1 MKLNIIFALFL
12 ERNAFMWQKIA
23 RLILRQKL
31 YLIIGLVI
39 ITAFLGFEALKL
51 SMDYGYARML
61 SEDDE
66 VYKQNKRFKELFG
79 DEANA
84 IAVGINDSCLLTNY
98 EHFEKFR
105 NLSNQ
110 VKSHKDVKMT
120 FGPLEAINLRKA
132 SVTDENGAKK
142 QIFKQVRIFGD
153 SISSQAELDSASNV
167 FFSLPFYTSLLYS
180 ADTNVFLFTI
190 TLNPEI
196 LNSSERQQSVAEI
209 DEILKKY
216 SEDAGVDV
224 HISGHPYIR
233 TEVTNLIKRE
243 LLIFTLLAAFVC
255 IIILYIFFRSPKIIF
270 AALIVVA
277 LSLVWS
283 FGYMVLLGYQIT
295 ILSSMIP
302 PLLIVIGIPN
312 IIYMFNKYHAEYK
325 LHGQKVK
332 ALHRTICKIGNAS
345 FVTNLTT
352 ACGFATFVVTSNS
365 LLIEFGVVASL
376 GIMTVF
382 LLSLLIIPIFFSL
395 CKPPSEKATKHI
407 DNKVITSIIAKIEDI
422 VTHKRKTVYIVFIT
436 VAVTMLCGIFF
447 INRAGYIL
455 DDVPDDSKLCQ
466 DTHFLEDN
474 FGGVSPIE
482 IVVISKDSL
491 RNDHDYIDQIVCLD
505 SLQQRLKK
513 YPELSRSVSIA
524 DAVKFLYQAY
534 TNGKKYE
541 LPPDPNTYSNLMKRV
556 SNMNDA
562 GLAKSFIDSTR
573 TATRISM
580 NIRDVGCDRIE
591 ELLPLLRAEIDSVFP
606 AERYETIVTGNSIMN
621 FTGQIYLTK
630 NLFISLALAIV
641 VIALF
646 MFIMFR
652 SIKVTLL
659 SLIPNVVPMIVTA
672 GFMGFFGIP
681 IKPSTILV
689 FSIAFGI
696 SVDDTIHYLA
706 KYSQELKHSDGNIGL
721 SVKNALGETGM
732 SMIYTS
738 IILVLGFGMFMI
750 SEWGGAQSMGILV
763 STALFVAMFSNII
776 LLPSLLMT
784 LEHHFNKKVFNEQF
798 IQIYNEEDEI
808 DLDELKLEGEEYDE
822 DK

>member
-1 MKLNIIFALFL
+1 
-12 ERNAFMWQKIA
+12 MWQKIA

-31 YLIIGLVI
+31 YLIIGIVI
-39 ITAFLGFEALKL
+39 VTAFLGFEALHI

-66 VYKQNKRFKELFG
+66 VYLQNKKFKELFG

-84 IAVGINDSCLLTNY
+84 IAIGIEDSCLLTNY
-98 EHFEKFR
+98 EHFDKFR
-105 NLSNQ
+105 KLSHQ
-110 VKSHKDVKMT
+110 IKSHKDVKKA
-120 FGPLEAINLRKA
+120 FSPLEAVNLRKA
-132 SVTDENGAKK
+132 SVTDENGNKK
-142 QIFKQVRIFGD
+142 QKFETIRIFGD
-153 SISSQAELDSASNV
+153 SISSQTELDSISNI
-167 FFSLPFYTSLLYS
+167 FFSLPFYTNLLYS
-180 ADTNVFLFTI
+180 ADTNVFLLTI
-190 TLNPEI
+190 SLDPKI

-209 DEILKKY
+209 EDILQKY
-216 SEDAGVDV
+216 SEETGINV

-243 LLIFTLLAAFVC
+243 LLIFTLLAALVC
-255 IIILYIFFRSPKIIF
+255 IIILYIFFRSPKVIF
-270 AALIVVA
+270 ASLIVVA
-277 LSLVWS
+277 LSLIWV
-283 FGYMVLLGYQIT
+283 FGYMVLLGYQVT
-295 ILSSMIP
+295 VLTSMIP

-345 FVTNLTT
+345 FVTNITT
-352 ACGFATFVVTSNS
+352 AFGFATFIVTTNT

-422 VTHKRKTVYIVFIT
+422 VTHSRKTVYIVFISLF
-436 VAVTMLCGIFF
+436 VVMLCGIFF

-455 DDVPDDSKLCQ
+455 DDVPNNSKLCQ
-466 DTHFLEDN
+466 DTHFLEEK

-491 RNDHDYIDQIVCLD
+491 RNDHDYIDQIVSLD
-505 SLQQRLKK
+505 SLQQRMKK
-513 YPELSRSVSIA
+513 YPELSRSMSIA

-541 LPPDPNTYSNLMKRV
+541 LPPDPNTYSNIMKRMP
-556 SNMNDA
+556 NMNGE

-591 ELLPLLRAEIDSVFP
+591 ELLPQLRSEIDSVFP
-606 AERYETIVTGNSIMN
+606 ADRYETIVTGNTIMN
-621 FTGQIYLTK
+621 FTSQTYLTK

-646 MFIMFR
+646 LFLMFR

-659 SLIPNVVPMIVTA
+659 SLIPNVIPMVVTA
-672 GFMGFFGIP
+672 GIMGYFGIP

-706 KYSQELKHSDGNIGL
+706 KYSQELKHTDGNIGV

-738 IILVLGFGMFMI
+738 IILVLGFGMFTI

-763 STALFVAMFSNII
+763 STALFVAMFSNIV

-808 DLDELKLEGEEYDE
+808 DLDELKIEGEEYDE

>member
-1 MKLNIIFALFL
+1 
-12 ERNAFMWQKIA
+12 MWQKIA

-31 YLIIGLVI
+31 YLIAGIVI
-39 ITAFLGFEALKL
+39 VTAFLGFEASKI

-66 VYKQNKRFKELFG
+66 VYRQNQKFRELFG

-84 IAVGINDSCLLTNY
+84 IAIGIDDSCLLTNY
-98 EHFEKFR
+98 EHFDKFR
-105 NLSNQ
+105 KFSQ
-110 VKSHKDVKMT
+110 EIKSHKDVKST
-120 FGPLEAINLRKA
+120 FGPLEAINLCK
-132 SVTDENGAKK
+132 SSTTDENGSKK
-142 QIFKQVRIFGD
+142 PIFKPVRIFRD
-153 SISSQAELDSASNV
+153 TISSQSELDSASNL
-167 FFSLPFYTSLLYS
+167 FFSLPFYTNLLYS
-180 ADTNVFLFTI
+180 ADSNVFLFTI

-196 LNSSERQQSVAEI
+196 LNSSERQQTVAEI
-209 DEILKKY
+209 DDILHKY
-216 SEDAGVDV
+216 TEDAGIEA

-255 IIILYIFFRSPKIIF
+255 IVILYIFFRSPKVIF

-283 FGYMVLLGYQIT
+283 FGYMVLFDYQIT
-295 ILSSMIP
+295 ILTSMIP

-325 LHGQKVK
+325 LHGHKVK

-345 FVTNLTT
+345 FITNLTT

-382 LLSLLIIPIFFSL
+382 LLSLLIIPIFFSI

-407 DNKVITSIIAKIEDI
+407 DNKAITTIIAKIEDI
-422 VTHKRKTVYIVFIT
+422 VTHKRIRVYAVFIV
-436 VAVTMLCGIFF
+436 VAVAMLCGIFF

-455 DDVPDDSKLCQ
+455 DDVPSDSRLCK
-466 DTHFLEDN
+466 DTHFLEDK

-491 RNDHDYIDQIVCLD
+491 RNDHDYIDQIVSLD

-513 YPELSRSVSIA
+513 YPELSRSMSIA

-541 LPPDPNTYSNLMKRV
+541 LPPDPNTYSNIMKRIP
-556 SNMNDA
+556 NMNDA
-562 GLAKSFIDSTR
+562 VIAKSFIDSTR

-591 ELLPLLRAEIDSVFP
+591 ELLPQLRNEISSVFP
-606 AERYETIVTGNSIMN
+606 AERYETIVTGTTIMN
-621 FTGQIYLTK
+621 FTGQTYLTK
-630 NLFISLALAIV
+630 NLFISLALAIA

-646 MFIMFR
+646 LFIMFR
-652 SIKVTLL
+652 SVKVTLL
-659 SLIPNVVPMIVTA
+659 SLIPNVIPMIVTA
-672 GFMGFFGIP
+672 GVMGYFGIP

-706 KYSQELKHSDGNIGL
+706 KYSQELKHTDGNIGV
-721 SVKNALGETGM
+721 SVKNALDETGM

-738 IILVLGFGMFMI
+738 IILVLGFGMFTI

-784 LEHHFNKKVFNEQF
+784 LEHHFNKKVFKEQF
-798 IQIYNEEDEI
+798 IQIYNEEDET
-808 DLDELKLEGEEYDE
+808 DLDELKIEGEEYNE

>member
-1 MKLNIIFALFL
+1 
-12 ERNAFMWQKIA
+12 MWQKIA

-31 YLIIGLVI
+31 YLIAGIVI
-39 ITAFLGFEALKL
+39 VTAFLGFEASKI

-66 VYKQNKRFKELFG
+66 VYRQNQKFRELFG

-84 IAVGINDSCLLTNY
+84 IAIGIDDSCLLTNY
-98 EHFEKFR
+98 EHFDKFR
-105 NLSNQ
+105 KFSQ
-110 VKSHKDVKMT
+110 EIKSHKDVKST
-120 FGPLEAINLRKA
+120 FGPLEAINLCK
-132 SVTDENGAKK
+132 SSTTDENGSKK
-142 QIFKQVRIFGD
+142 PIFKPVRIFGD
-153 SISSQAELDSASNV
+153 TISSQSELDSASNL
-167 FFSLPFYTSLLYS
+167 FFSLPFYTNLLYS
-180 ADTNVFLFTI
+180 ADSNVFLFTI

-196 LNSSERQQSVAEI
+196 LNSSERQQTVAEI
-209 DEILKKY
+209 DDILHKY
-216 SEDAGVDV
+216 TEDAGIKA

-255 IIILYIFFRSPKIIF
+255 IVILYIFFRSPKVIF

-283 FGYMVLLGYQIT
+283 FGYMVLFDYQIT
-295 ILSSMIP
+295 ILTSMIP

-325 LHGQKVK
+325 LHGHKVK

-345 FVTNLTT
+345 FITNLTT

-382 LLSLLIIPIFFSL
+382 LLSLLIIPIFFSI

-407 DNKVITSIIAKIEDI
+407 DNKAITTIIAKIEDI
-422 VTHKRKTVYIVFIT
+422 VTHKRIRVYAVFIV
-436 VAVTMLCGIFF
+436 VAVAMLCGIFF

-455 DDVPDDSKLCQ
+455 DDVPSDSRLCK
-466 DTHFLEDN
+466 DTHFLEDK

-491 RNDHDYIDQIVCLD
+491 RNDHDYIDQIVSLD

-513 YPELSRSVSIA
+513 YPELSRSMSIA

-541 LPPDPNTYSNLMKRV
+541 LPPDPNTYSNIMKRIP
-556 SNMNDA
+556 NMNDA
-562 GLAKSFIDSTR
+562 VIAKSFIDSTR

-591 ELLPLLRAEIDSVFP
+591 ELLPQLRNEISSVFP
-606 AERYETIVTGNSIMN
+606 AERYETIVTGTTIMN
-621 FTGQIYLTK
+621 FTGQTYLTK
-630 NLFISLALAIV
+630 NLFISPALAIA

-652 SIKVTLL
+652 SVKVTLL
-659 SLIPNVVPMIVTA
+659 SLIPNVIPMIVTA
-672 GFMGFFGIP
+672 GVMGYFGIP

-706 KYSQELKHSDGNIGL
+706 KYSQELKHTDGNIGV
-721 SVKNALGETGM
+721 SVKNALDETGM

-738 IILVLGFGMFMI
+738 IILVLGFGMFTI

-784 LEHHFNKKVFNEQF
+784 LEHHFNKKVFKEQF
-798 IQIYNEEDEI
+798 IQIYNEEDET
-808 DLDELKLEGEEYDE
+808 DLDELKIEGEEYNE

>member
-1 MKLNIIFALFL
+1 
-12 ERNAFMWQKIA
+12 MWQKIA

-31 YLIIGLVI
+31 YLIAGIVI
-39 ITAFLGFEALKL
+39 VTAFLGFEASKI

-66 VYKQNKRFKELFG
+66 VYRQNQKFRELFG

-84 IAVGINDSCLLTNY
+84 IAIGIDDSCLLTNY
-98 EHFEKFR
+98 EHFDKFR
-105 NLSNQ
+105 KFSQ
-110 VKSHKDVKMT
+110 EIKSHKDVKST
-120 FGPLEAINLRKA
+120 FGPLEAINLCK
-132 SVTDENGAKK
+132 SSTTDENGSKK
-142 QIFKQVRIFGD
+142 PIFKPVRIFGD
-153 SISSQAELDSASNV
+153 TISSQSELDSASNL
-167 FFSLPFYTSLLYS
+167 FFSLPFYTNLLYS
-180 ADTNVFLFTI
+180 ADSNVFLFTI

-196 LNSSERQQSVAEI
+196 LNSSERQQTVAEI
-209 DEILKKY
+209 DDILHKY
-216 SEDAGVDV
+216 TEDAGIEA

-255 IIILYIFFRSPKIIF
+255 IVILYIFFRSPKVIF

-283 FGYMVLLGYQIT
+283 FGYMVLFDYQIT
-295 ILSSMIP
+295 ILTSMIP

-325 LHGQKVK
+325 LHGHKVK

-345 FVTNLTT
+345 FITNLTT

-382 LLSLLIIPIFFSL
+382 LLSLLIIPIFFSI

-407 DNKVITSIIAKIEDI
+407 DNKAITTIIAKIEDI
-422 VTHKRKTVYIVFIT
+422 VTHKRIRVYAVFIV
-436 VAVTMLCGIFF
+436 VAVAMLCGIFF

-455 DDVPDDSKLCQ
+455 DDVPSDSRLCK
-466 DTHFLEDN
+466 DTHFLEDK

-491 RNDHDYIDQIVCLD
+491 RNDHDYIDQIVSLD

-513 YPELSRSVSIA
+513 YPELSRSMSIA

-541 LPPDPNTYSNLMKRV
+541 LPPDPNTYSNIMKRIP
-556 SNMNDA
+556 NMNDA
-562 GLAKSFIDSTR
+562 VIAKSFIDSTR

-591 ELLPLLRAEIDSVFP
+591 ELLPQLRNEISSVFP
-606 AERYETIVTGNSIMN
+606 AERYETIVTGTTIMN
-621 FTGQIYLTK
+621 FTGQTYLTK
-630 NLFISLALAIV
+630 NLFISLALAIA

-652 SIKVTLL
+652 SVKVTLL
-659 SLIPNVVPMIVTA
+659 SLIPNVIPMIVTA
-672 GFMGFFGIP
+672 GVMGYFGIP

-706 KYSQELKHSDGNIGL
+706 KYSQELKHTDGNIGV
-721 SVKNALGETGM
+721 SVKNALDETGM

-738 IILVLGFGMFMI
+738 IILVLGFGMFTI

-784 LEHHFNKKVFNEQF
+784 LEHHFNKKVFKEQF
-798 IQIYNEEDEI
+798 IQIYNEEDET
-808 DLDELKLEGEEYDE
+808 DLDELKIEGEEYNE
-822 DK
+822 NK

>member
-1 MKLNIIFALFL
+1 
-12 ERNAFMWQKIA
+12 MWQKIA
-23 RLILRQKL
+23 RLILRKKL
-31 YLIIGLVI
+31 YLIIGLVVV
-39 ITAFLGFEALKL
+39 TAFLGYEALHI

-66 VYKQNKRFKELFG
+66 VYQQNKKFKELFG

-84 IAVGINDSCLLTNY
+84 IAIGISDSCLLTDY
-98 EHFEKFR
+98 GHFDKFR
-105 NLSNQ
+105 QFANKI
-110 VKSHKDVKMT
+110 KSHKDVKQT

-132 SVTDENGAKK
+132 SKTNENGEKK
-142 QIFKQVRIFGD
+142 QVFETIRIFSD
-153 SISSQAELDSASNV
+153 SISSQTQLDSASTV
-167 FFSLPFYTSLLYS
+167 FFGLPFYTNLLYS
-180 ADTNVFLFTI
+180 TDKKVYLFTI

-196 LNSSERQQSVAEI
+196 LNSSERQKAVAEL
-209 DEILKKY
+209 DDILQKY
-216 SEDAGVDV
+216 SEDAGVET

-233 TEVTNLIKRE
+233 TEITNLIKRE

-255 IIILYIFFRSPKIIF
+255 IVILYIFFRSPKVIF

-277 LSLVWS
+277 LSLIWT
-283 FGYMVLLGYQIT
+283 FGYMVLLGYQVT
-295 ILSSMIP
+295 ILTSMIP

-345 FVTNLTT
+345 FITNMTT
-352 ACGFATFVVTSNS
+352 ACGFATFIVTTNT

-407 DNKVITSIIAKIEDI
+407 DNKIITSIIAKIEDI
-422 VTHKRKTVYIVFIT
+422 VTHRRKTVYIVF
-436 VAVTMLCGIFF
+436 VAVVVTMLCGIFF

-455 DDVPDDSKLCQ
+455 DDIPDSSKLCQ

-482 IVVISKDSL
+482 IVVISKDTL
-491 RNDHDYIDQIVCLD
+491 RNDHDYIDQIENLD
-505 SLQQRLKK
+505 TLQQRLKK
-513 YPELSRSVSIA
+513 YPELSRSMSIA

-534 TNGKKYE
+534 TNGKTYD
-541 LPPDPNTYSNLMKRV
+541 LPPNPQTYSNIMKRMPDMK
-556 SNMNDA
+556 SE

-591 ELLPLLRAEIDSVFP
+591 ELLPLLRNEIDSVFP
-606 AERYETIVTGNSIMN
+606 AEHYETIVTGNSIMN
-621 FTGQIYLTK
+621 FTGTTYLTK

-646 MFIMFR
+646 LFIMFR
-652 SIKVTLL
+652 SVKVTLL
-659 SLIPNVVPMIVTA
+659 SLIPNVIPMIVTA
-672 GFMGFFGIP
+672 GIMGYFGIP

-706 KYSQELKHSDGNIGL
+706 KYSQELKHTDGNIGV
-721 SVKNALGETGM
+721 SVRNALSETGM

-738 IILVLGFGMFMI
+738 IILVLGFGMFII

-763 STALFVAMFSNII
+763 STALFVAMFSNIV

-808 DLDELKLEGEEYDE
+808 DLDELKIEGEDYDE

>member
-1 MKLNIIFALFL
+1 
-12 ERNAFMWQKIA
+12 MWQKIA
-23 RLILRQKL
+23 RLILRRKL
-31 YLIIGLVI
+31 YLIIGIVI
-39 ITAFLGFEALKL
+39 VTAFLGYEALHL

-66 VYKQNKRFKELFG
+66 VYLQNVKFKELFG
-79 DEANA
+79 DESNA
-84 IAVGINDSCLLTNY
+84 IAVGIKDSLLLTDY
-98 EHFEKFR
+98 GHFEKFR
-105 NLSNQ
+105 NLSRQ
-110 VKSHKDVKMT
+110 VKAHKDVHST
-120 FGPLEAINLRKA
+120 FGPMEAINLRMA
-132 SVTDENGAKK
+132 TVDDGNGSKRRAFEPVK
-142 QIFKQVRIFGD
+142 IFAD
-153 SISSQAELDSASNV
+153 SISSQAELDSAASV
-167 FFSLPFYTSLLYS
+167 FFSLPFYTNFLYNR
-180 ADTNVFLFTI
+180 DTSVFLFTI
-190 TLNPEI
+190 SFNTEI
-196 LNSSERQQSVAEI
+196 LNSSARQQSVAEI
-209 DEILKKY
+209 EDIVTKY
-216 SEDAGVDV
+216 SEDAGVEV

-233 TEVTNLIKRE
+233 TELTNLVKRE

-255 IIILYIFFRSPKIIF
+255 IVILYIFFRSFKIIF
-270 AALIVVA
+270 ASLIVVA
-277 LSLVWS
+277 LSLVWV
-283 FGYMVLLGYQIT
+283 FGYMVLFGYQVT
-295 ILSSMIP
+295 ILTSMIP

-352 ACGFATFVVTSNS
+352 ACGFATFIVTTNT

-382 LLSLLIIPIFFSL
+382 LLSLQIIPIFFSL
-395 CKPPSEKATKHI
+395 CAPPSVKATKHI
-407 DNKVITSIIAKIEDI
+407 DNKLITGIIAKIENV
-422 VTHKRKTVYIVFIT
+422 VTYKRKTVYIVF
-436 VAVTMLCGIFF
+436 VSLAVMMLAGLFLID
-447 INRAGYIL
+447 RAGYIL
-455 DDVPDDSKLCQ
+455 DDIPDDSRLCT
-466 DTHFLEDN
+466 DTRFLEEN

-482 IVVISKDSL
+482 IVVISKDTL
-491 RNDHDYIDQIVCLD
+491 RNDLDYVDQIERLD

-513 YPELSRSVSIA
+513 YPELSRSISIA
-524 DAVKFLYQAY
+524 DAVKFLYQSLKSGNNY
-534 TNGKKYE
+534 G
-541 LPPDPNTYSNLMKRV
+541 LPPSPDTYSTIMKR
-556 SNMNDA
+556 MPDMKGM

-591 ELLPLLRAEIDSVFP
+591 ELLPLLRKDITDVFP
-606 AERYETIVTGNSIMN
+606 AEKYETIVTGNTIMN
-621 FTGQIYLTK
+621 YTGTTYLTK
-630 NLFISLALAIV
+630 NLFISLALAIL

-646 MFIMFR
+646 LFIMFR
-652 SIKVTLL
+652 SVKVTLL

-672 GFMGFFGIP
+672 GIMGYFGIP
-681 IKPSTILV
+681 IKPSTVLV

-706 KYSQELKHSDGNIGL
+706 KYSQELKHTDGNIGV
-721 SVKNALGETGM
+721 SVKNALSETGM

-738 IILVLGFGMFMI
+738 IILVLGFGMFII

-784 LEHHFNKKVFNEQF
+784 LEHHFNRKVFKEQY

-808 DLDELKLEGEEYDE
+808 DLDELKIEGEKDDEY
-822 DK
+822 K